1 LKNAIEL
8 KTCVFLNKDP
18 FKKVFNN
25 LESENSTKLKDFFGR
40 EYDSLRRY
48 VGTKISDT
56 ANRDAEDIIQ
66 DVALKLFSG
75 ADRYGPINNVA
86 GFVYKSIRNR
96 IIDVMRTTK
105 KINSLDIDN
114 DLLDL
119 VDVLHQSANN
129 YSSEETLLLLKECID
144 QLKPAYKDIIIA
156 VDFEGYSYK
165 EISKNTEISIGTLM
179 SRRHRAL
186 GILYTKIEQK
196 INR

>member
-1 LKNAIEL
+1 M
-8 KTCVFLNKDP
+8 
-18 FKKVFNN
+18 
-25 LESENSTKLKDFFGR
+25 ESENSKKLKDFFGR
-40 EYDSLRRY
+40 EYEALKRY

-75 ADRYGPINNVA
+75 ADRYAPINNVA
-86 GFVYKSIRNR
+86 GFVYTSIRNR
-96 IIDVMRTTK
+96 IIDVMRSK
-105 KINSLDIDN
+105 KNGPSVAIDN

-119 VDVLHQSANN
+119 VDVLHQSANS
-129 YSSEETLLLLKECID
+129 YSSEETVLLLKECID
-144 QLKPAYKDIIIA
+144 ELKPTYRDIIIA
-156 VDFEGYSYK
+156 IDFDGFTYREVSK
-165 EISKNTEISIGTLM
+165 ETGISIGTLM

>member
-1 LKNAIEL
+1 M
-8 KTCVFLNKDP
+8 
-18 FKKVFNN
+18 
-25 LESENSTKLKDFFGR
+25 ESENSKKLKDFFGR
-40 EYDSLRRY
+40 EYEALKRY

-75 ADRYGPINNVA
+75 ADRYAPINNVA
-86 GFVYKSIRNR
+86 GFVYTSIRNR
-96 IIDVMRTTK
+96 IIDVMRSK
-105 KINSLDIDN
+105 KNSPSVAIDN

-119 VDVLHQSANN
+119 VDVLHQSANS
-129 YSSEETLLLLKECID
+129 YSSEETVLLLKECID
-144 QLKPAYKDIIIA
+144 ELKPTYRDIIIA
-156 VDFEGYSYK
+156 IDFDGFTYREVSK
-165 EISKNTEISIGTLM
+165 ETGISIGTLM